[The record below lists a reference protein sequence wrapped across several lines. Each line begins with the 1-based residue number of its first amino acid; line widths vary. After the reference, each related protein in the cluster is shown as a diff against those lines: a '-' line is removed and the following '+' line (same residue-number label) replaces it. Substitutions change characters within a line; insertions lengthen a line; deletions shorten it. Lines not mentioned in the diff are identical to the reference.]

1 MCSNSGSSVVRR
13 FERVRRMFHA
23 DRIIVAFDGSENS
36 KKALLTAI
44 DLAKTVNAAITVAH
58 SHDMKDNQTVIDPPR
73 PAAEASYISG
83 GMTSVPDPL
92 ISDVTSPE
100 PMIYEDRTEEV
111 IAEARMMLNE
121 QQADGDIDILEG
133 DPAES
138 IIEHANRI
146 SADMI
151 VTGSRDQNR
160 LKKLIFGSVSEKLAF
175 SEIGYTRP
183 DCKVST
189 PCAHFFYIHNCE
201 KT

>member
-36 KKALLTAI
+36 KKALQTAI

-133 DPAES
+133 RSGCINYRACKPHFCRYDRNRKQRPKQAEK
-138 IIEHANRI
+138 ANIR
-146 SADMI
+146 
-151 VTGSRDQNR
+151 
-160 LKKLIFGSVSEKLAF
+160 K
-175 SEIGYTRP
+175 
-183 DCKVST
+183 CK
-189 PCAHFFYIHNCE
+189 
-201 KT
+201 

>member
-111 IAEARMMLNE
+111 IAEARMMLNG

-160 LKKLIFGSVSEKLAF
+160 LKKLIFGSVSEKLSAK
-175 SEIGYTRP
+175 SDIP
-183 DCKVST
+183 VLIVK
-189 PCAHFFYIHNCE
+189 
-201 KT
+201 

>member
-1 MCSNSGSSVVRR
+1 M
-13 FERVRRMFHA
+13 MFHA

-36 KKALLTAI
+36 KKALQTAI

-58 SHDMKDNQTVIDPPR
+58 SHDMKDNQTIIDPPR
-73 PAAEASYISG
+73 PAAGASYIG
-83 GMTSVPDPL
+83 GSMTSVPDPL
-92 ISDVTSPE
+92 ISDVAPPE

-111 IAEARMMLNE
+111 IAEARMMLND
-121 QQADGDIDILEG
+121 QQANGDIDILEG

-160 LKKLIFGSVSEKLAF
+160 LKKLIFGSVSEKLSAK
-175 SEIGYTRP
+175 SDIP
-183 DCKVST
+183 VLIVK
-189 PCAHFFYIHNCE
+189 
-201 KT
+201 

>member
-1 MCSNSGSSVVRR
+1 MKG
-13 FERVRRMFHA
+13 
-23 DRIIVAFDGSENS
+23 S

-160 LKKLIFGSVSEKLAF
+160 LKKLIFGSVSEKLSAK
-175 SEIGYTRP
+175 SDIP
-183 DCKVST
+183 VLIVK
-189 PCAHFFYIHNCE
+189 
-201 KT
+201 